1 MRFPHE
7 LRESLVLSVDDFFE
21 MDNDDPD
28 ATTLASAII
37 QMLLAAAEDIDMEE
51 DDLVGL
57 IEDEC
62 ELEDPLQQVLEEE
75 FSKNDELELTGED
88 VVTLVEKLLG
98 IEWTEAGLE
107 GGYEDEDSYDEE
119 EEDDSEE
126 D

>member
-21 MDNDDPD
+21 MENDDPD
-28 ATTLASAII
+28 ATTLAAAIL
-37 QMLLAAAEDIDMEE
+37 QMFQASAEDIDMEE

-88 VVTLVEKLLG
+88 VVALVEKLLG
-98 IEWTEAGLE
+98 IEWTDAGLE
-107 GGYEDEDSYDEE
+107 GDMDYEDDYDEE
-119 EEDDSEE
+119 SSDGPEED
-126 D
+126 